1 MNVPRLALRPL
12 LALTLLPI
20 ACSAYAQTAE
30 TKTVDCSTMPTRSEL
45 TDCVEAHA
53 VPKAIFLHNLVS
65 QNDANEILVATRD
78 LFRPGLKIYLI
89 NSQNAIAV
97 ATYPAEFA
105 KIEAFVRT
113 LDLPRKTFRLTYTIT
128 ELDGGKTLGTEHLSM
143 VVVDGTRTTV
153 KQGDKIPVATGTSS
167 SGDKS
172 DNTQTQ
178 FTYLDIGLN
187 FDATLKAVEGGASL
201 TTKVEQSSIGQTS
214 TIAGVTE
221 PIIRQTVFE
230 GNTLL
235 TVGKPVMIGS
245 IDVPNTTH
253 RYDIAVTMDPIK

>member
-1 MNVPRLALRPL
+1 MYLPRLAM
-12 LALTLLPI
+12 LAFTVLPI
-20 ACSAYAQTAE
+20 VIHAQSPDMKST
-30 TKTVDCSTMPTRSEL
+30 DCSKLSARVDRA
-45 TDCVEAHA
+45 DCATAREQVKTIYLANA
-53 VPKAIFLHNLVS
+53 TS
-65 QNDANEILVATRD
+65 QTEANEIMVAVRNS
-78 LFRPGLKIYLI
+78 FRPELHIFLVT
-89 NSQNAIAV
+89 SPNALVIS
-97 ATYPAEFA
+97 TYPEEFA
-105 KIEAFVRT
+105 RIEAVVHS

>member
-1 MNVPRLALRPL
+1 MNIRRTIPCAIF
-12 LALTLLPI
+12 ALTFLPSAIIAHAQSSTPKTTDCSKLPHAEYFDCVSAHSEIKTIYLKNPI
-20 ACSAYAQTAE
+20 A
-30 TKTVDCSTMPTRSEL
+30 
-45 TDCVEAHA
+45 
-53 VPKAIFLHNLVS
+53 
-65 QNDANEILVATRD
+65 QNDANEIMVAARNLTD
-78 LFRPGLKIYLI
+78 PGLKIYLDPAQ
-89 NSQNAIAV
+89 SAIIV
-97 ATYPAEFA
+97 NTYPEEIVR
-105 KIEAFVRT
+105 IEGIIRS